1 MEYRIEQL
9 ARAAGVAVDTIRF
22 YQGEGLLDA
31 PRREGRVTFYG
42 DAHVERLKR
51 IKELQQQGF
60 TLTVIQRFLAGEL
73 EASDEALVAA
83 VTHPAAPQTLTL
95 GELAERSGVAEP
107 LLASLEQAGLLVP
120 ITGGEEPLYPAD
132 DLEAIAAGMKLISA
146 GVPLGA
152 LMELGKD
159 HAAAVDRTA
168 RQAVDLFDRHVRER
182 IQAEG
187 GETEAV
193 SVAAIGRA
201 FDIVASPGG
210 VSLEDEAGRTIEEET
225 DDNGNRIL
233 AAARL
238 WQRVAPAEGA
248 IAVGGFAYRPD
259 RDPGGAWSGFP
270 ALLIRVPALAV
281 MRRRGRTFVT
291 AATPDAEA
299 LLDIGSTAVRA
310 PGARTL
316 SITPLRNP
324 LAWTA
329 AVESAAARLRGGE
342 AEKVVLARE
351 VLARGDGVVSAGMVV
366 RGLRAAYPSCFT
378 YLIAGADG
386 TAFAGASPELLI
398 RRSGNHAF
406 SQPMAGSVARGATD
420 AEDDRLARQLSLS
433 AKDMSEH
440 RLVSKFVMDAL
451 HPFSSAVSAR
461 EPEVARFTN
470 IQHLATSVQAE
481 LSDPPADVLTLA
493 AALHPTPAVG
503 GWPGAAADGLIDELD
518 GMERGWSAAGAA

>member
-1 MEYRIEQL
+1 MK
-9 ARAAGVAVDTIRF
+9 RAAG
-22 YQGEGLLDA
+22 
-31 PRREGRVTFYG
+31 P
-42 DAHVERLKR
+42 
-51 IKELQQQGF
+51 
-60 TLTVIQRFLAGEL
+60 
-73 EASDEALVAA
+73 
-83 VTHPAAPQTLTL
+83 
-95 GELAERSGVAEP
+95 P
-107 LLASLEQAGLLVP
+107 LRPLRGHLP
-120 ITGGEEPLYPAD
+120 MNGEEL
-132 DLEAIAAGMKLISA
+132 SA
-146 GVPLGA
+146 RTW
-152 LMELGKD
+152 EL
-159 HAAAVDRTA
+159 DRTPDL
-168 RQAVDLFDRHVRER
+168 VDLVSAARDAGHEVMLIER
-182 IQAEG
+182 PMPD
-187 GETEAV
+187 AV

-201 FDIVASPGG
+201 FDIVAAPGG
-210 VSLEDEAGRTIEEET
+210 VSLEDAGGRQIDLEK
-225 DDNGNRIL
+225 DANRIV

-238 WQRVAPAEGA
+238 WRRVATSEDAL
-248 IAVGGFAYRPD
+248 AVGGFAYRPD

-270 ALLIRVPALAV
+270 ALLLRVPALAV

-291 AATPDAEA
+291 ASTPDAEA

-420 AEDDRLARQLSLS
+420 AEDDRLGRQLSLS
-433 AKDMSEH
+433 AKDRSEH

-451 HPFSSAVSAR
+451 RPLSSAVSAR

-470 IQHLATSVQAE
+470 IQHLATSVEAK
-481 LSDPPADVLTLA
+481 LSAPAADALTLA

-503 GWPGAAADGLIDELD
+503 GWPRVAAYLLIDELES
-518 GMERGWSAAGAA
+518 MERGWYAGGVGWIDGRGDGEFAVALRCGLLWEDGARLYAGVGVMPDSDPARELEETELKFKALLTALV